1 MDVLVFHKAKKGI
14 AMNINFSELVHS
26 LGDAVVISDGKG
38 IIIYWNPAAE
48 RIFGFTEAE
57 ALGSSMDLIVPE
69 RLRQRHNEGYEHSM
83 QTGTTRY
90 GDKLLTVPALHKSG
104 KPLSIAFTVSMI
116 FDDKQQPIAVAAV
129 IRDDTE
135 RFNEQRALKKRIAEL
150 EGQVQ

>member
-1 MDVLVFHKAKKGI
+1 ME
-14 AMNINFSELVHS
+14 INFAKLVES
-26 LGDAVVISDGKG
+26 IGDAVVISDAQG

-48 RIFGFTEAE
+48 RIFGFSKTEAI
-57 ALGSSMDLIVPE
+57 GSTMDFIIPE
-69 RLRQRHNEGYEHSM
+69 RLRHRHNEGYEHSM

-116 FDDKQQPIAVAAV
+116 FDENHKAVAVAAV

-135 RFNEQRALKKRIAEL
+135 RFTEQRALKKRIAEL
-150 EGQVQ
+150 EAQLQ

>member
-1 MDVLVFHKAKKGI
+1 
-14 AMNINFSELVHS
+14 MNIDFAELVHS
-26 LGDAVVISDGKG
+26 MGDAVVISDANGE
-38 IIIYWNPAAE
+38 IIYWNPAAE
-48 RIFGFTEAE
+48 RIFGFSQAE

-116 FDDKQQPIAVAAV
+116 FDAKHQPVAVAAV

-150 EGQVQ
+150 EGPAH

>member
-1 MDVLVFHKAKKGI
+1 MEIDFAKLVESI
-14 AMNINFSELVHS
+14 
-26 LGDAVVISDGKG
+26 GDAVVISDAQG

-48 RIFGFTEAE
+48 RIFGFSKAE
-57 ALGSSMDLIVPE
+57 ALGSTMDFIVPE
-69 RLRQRHNEGYEHSM
+69 RLRHRHNEGYEHSM

-116 FDDKQQPIAVAAV
+116 FDENHKAVAVAAV

-135 RFNEQRALKKRIAEL
+135 RFTEQRALKKRIAEL
-150 EGQVQ
+150 EAQLQ

>member
-1 MDVLVFHKAKKGI
+1 MKIDFAKLVESI
-14 AMNINFSELVHS
+14 
-26 LGDAVVISDGKG
+26 GDAIVISDAQG

-48 RIFGFTEAE
+48 RIFGFSKAE
-57 ALGSSMDLIVPE
+57 ALGSTMDFIVPE
-69 RLRQRHNEGYEHSM
+69 RLRHRHNEGYEHSM

-116 FDDKQQPIAVAAV
+116 FDENHKAVAVAAV

-135 RFNEQRALKKRIAEL
+135 RFTEQRALKKRIAEL
-150 EGQVQ
+150 EAQPQ

>member
-1 MDVLVFHKAKKGI
+1 MEIDFAKLVESI
-14 AMNINFSELVHS
+14 
-26 LGDAVVISDGKG
+26 GDAVVISDAQG

-48 RIFGFTEAE
+48 RIFGFSKAE
-57 ALGSSMDLIVPE
+57 ALGSTMDFIIPE
-69 RLRQRHNEGYEHSM
+69 RLRHRHNEGYEHSM

-116 FDDKQQPIAVAAV
+116 FDENHKAVAIAAV

-135 RFNEQRALKKRIAEL
+135 RFTEHRLMRKRITEL
-150 EGQVQ
+150 EANISS

>member
-1 MDVLVFHKAKKGI
+1 
-14 AMNINFSELVHS
+14 MNINFEALVQS
-26 LGDAVVISDGKG
+26 LGDAVVISDAQG

-48 RIFGFTEAE
+48 RIFGFSKTE
-57 ALGSSMDLIVPE
+57 ALGSTMDFIVPE
-69 RLRQRHNEGYEHSM
+69 RLRHRHNEGYEHSM

-116 FDDKQQPIAVAAV
+116 FDENHKAVAVAAV

-135 RFNEQRALKKRIAEL
+135 RFTEQRVLKKRIAEL
-150 EGQVQ
+150 EAQLQ

>member
-1 MDVLVFHKAKKGI
+1 
-14 AMNINFSELVHS
+14 MNIDFEKLVDS
-26 LGDAVVISDGKG
+26 IGDAVVISDAQG

-48 RIFGFTEAE
+48 RIFGFSKTEAI
-57 ALGSSMDLIVPE
+57 GSTMDFIVPE
-69 RLRQRHNEGYEHSM
+69 RLRHRHNEGYEHSM

-116 FDDKQQPIAVAAV
+116 FDENHKAVAVAAV

-135 RFNEQRALKKRIAEL
+135 RYTEQRALKKRIAEL
-150 EGQVQ
+150 EAQLQ

>member
-1 MDVLVFHKAKKGI
+1 MEIDFAKLVESI
-14 AMNINFSELVHS
+14 
-26 LGDAVVISDGKG
+26 GDAVVISDAQG

-48 RIFGFTEAE
+48 RIFGFSKAE
-57 ALGSSMDLIVPE
+57 ALGSTMDFIVPE
-69 RLRQRHNEGYEHSM
+69 RLRHRHNEGYEHSM

-116 FDDKQQPIAVAAV
+116 FDENHKAVAVAAV

-135 RFNEQRALKKRIAEL
+135 RFTEQRALKKRIAEL
-150 EGQVQ
+150 EAQPQ

>member
-1 MDVLVFHKAKKGI
+1 MKIDFAKLVESI
-14 AMNINFSELVHS
+14 
-26 LGDAVVISDGKG
+26 GDAIVISDAQG

-48 RIFGFTEAE
+48 RIFGFSKAE
-57 ALGSSMDLIVPE
+57 ALGSTMDFIVPE
-69 RLRQRHNEGYEHSM
+69 RLRHRHNEGYEHSM

-116 FDDKQQPIAVAAV
+116 FDENHKAVAVAAV

-135 RFNEQRALKKRIAEL
+135 RFTEQRALKKRIADL
-150 EGQVQ
+150 EAQPQ

>member
-1 MDVLVFHKAKKGI
+1 MKIDFAKLVESI
-14 AMNINFSELVHS
+14 
-26 LGDAVVISDGKG
+26 GDAIVISDAQG

-48 RIFGFTEAE
+48 RIFGFSKAE
-57 ALGSSMDLIVPE
+57 ALGSTMDFIVPE
-69 RLRQRHNEGYEHSM
+69 RLRHRHNEGYEHSM

-116 FDDKQQPIAVAAV
+116 FDENHKAVAVAAV

-135 RFNEQRALKKRIAEL
+135 RFTEQRALKKRIAEL
-150 EGQVQ
+150 EAQLQ

>member
-1 MDVLVFHKAKKGI
+1 
-14 AMNINFSELVHS
+14 MNIDFEKLVDS
-26 LGDAVVISDGKG
+26 IGDAVVISDAQG

-48 RIFGFTEAE
+48 RIFGFSKTEAI
-57 ALGSSMDLIVPE
+57 GSTMDFIVPE
-69 RLRQRHNEGYEHSM
+69 RLRHRHNEGYEHSM

-116 FDDKQQPIAVAAV
+116 FDENHKAVAVAAV

-135 RFNEQRALKKRIAEL
+135 RFTEQRALKKRIAEL
-150 EGQVQ
+150 EAQLQ

>member
-1 MDVLVFHKAKKGI
+1 MEIDFAKLVESI
-14 AMNINFSELVHS
+14 
-26 LGDAVVISDGKG
+26 GDAVVISDAQG

-48 RIFGFTEAE
+48 RIFGFSKAE
-57 ALGSSMDLIVPE
+57 AIGSTMDFIIPE
-69 RLRQRHNEGYEHSM
+69 RLRHRHNEGYEHSM

-116 FDDKQQPIAVAAV
+116 FDENHKAVAVAAV

-135 RFNEQRALKKRIAEL
+135 RFTEHRLMRKRITEL
-150 EGQVQ
+150 EANISS

>member
-1 MDVLVFHKAKKGI
+1 
-14 AMNINFSELVHS
+14 MNIDFAKLVES
-26 LGDAVVISDGKG
+26 IGDAVVISDAQG

-48 RIFGFTEAE
+48 RIFGFSKTE
-57 ALGSSMDLIVPE
+57 ALGSTMDFIVPE
-69 RLRQRHNEGYEHSM
+69 RLRHRHNEGYEHSM

-116 FDDKQQPIAVAAV
+116 FDENHKAVAVAAV

-135 RFNEQRALKKRIAEL
+135 RFTEQRVLKKRIAEL
-150 EGQVQ
+150 EAQLQ